1 MRNAKC
7 LENRENRRESV
18 GEWKNRDSLAI
29 AGMTVLGAGRGWVRE
44 LDILSKARPFALQ
57 TGRFGFPIA
66 LDTPSPALLWS
77 VCPEG
82 LMGPGVT

>member
-1 MRNAKC
+1 MLSSEC
-7 LENRENRRESV
+7 L
-18 GEWKNRDSLAI
+18 KNRGNLREGACETGNRDLLAI
-29 AGMTVLGAGRGWVRE
+29 AGIAVPGAGGRRVRG
-44 LDILSKARPFALQ
+44 LDILSKVRPFALQ

-66 LDTPSPALLWS
+66 LDTPSPTLLWS